1 MERSRWERL
10 APLSGVLFV
19 ALLVASFL
27 ISGEPP
33 DSDES
38 LAEVLEYWRDDDS
51 KVIASAILGIYGLV
65 AFLWFLGALRS
76 ALRAAEGGTGRL
88 SATAFAGGI
97 VLAVGAAVGLAIQ
110 YAAAESA
117 GDVPTQVT
125 QTLSVLNAEYFIPF
139 PVGLGVLLLATA
151 VATIRHGPLPKWM
164 GWVALVL
171 GIAAITPAGFVA
183 FIGFLPWVVIAS
195 IVLYLR
201 PPAEA
206 PGTTEPTAPASSRG
220 SPS

>member
-19 ALLVASFL
+19 ALLVASFV

-33 DSDES
+33 DSDEGIS
-38 LAEVLEYWRDDDS
+38 EVLEYWRDDDS
-51 KVIASAILGIYGLV
+51 KVIASAILGVYALI

-76 ALRAAEGGTGRL
+76 ALRAAEGSTGRL

-97 VLAVGAAVGLAIQ
+97 VLAAGAAVGLAIQ

-117 GDVPTQVT
+117 GDVPSQVT

-164 GWVALVL
+164 GWIALVL

-183 FIGFLPWVVIAS
+183 FLGFLPWVVVAS
-195 IVLYLR
+195 ILLYLR
-201 PPAEA
+201 PPATA
-206 PGTTEPTAPASSRG
+206 IEPTTPASSPG